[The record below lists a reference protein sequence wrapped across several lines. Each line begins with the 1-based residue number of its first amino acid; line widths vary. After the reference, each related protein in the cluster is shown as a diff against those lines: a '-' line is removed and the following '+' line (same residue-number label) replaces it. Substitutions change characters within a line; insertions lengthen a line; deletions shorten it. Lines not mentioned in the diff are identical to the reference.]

1 MEQMWKRGQGS
12 APEDVAWGGILFP
25 NASAVGSRPVT
36 VLYNTSAVHSFPTFT
51 SAATNALRKR
61 SGKITV
67 SSQPLPD
74 VGVKKD
80 ITDMGWSLLVTIMI
94 IITFAFVPAAIVAFP
109 VMESEAHHNSR
120 HQQYRLRPINIATV
134 FCVSETA
141 KGLRFI
147 TRFRLRL
154 SCPDRCIYCTEQVH
168 LGCLHSGLLGF
179 QFPLGPL
186 PVHALAGLV
195 CGGAAGLR
203 CDRFCRVRLRRS
215 DAP

>member
-1 MEQMWKRGQGS
+1 MNQMWKQGQGS
-12 APEDVAWGGILFP
+12 APADVAWGGILFP
-25 NASAVGSRPVT
+25 KASAVASRPVT

-51 SAATNALRKR
+51 SAATNALRKQ

-94 IITFAFVPAAIVAFP
+94 IITFAFVPSAIVAFP

-120 HQQYRLRPINIATV
+120 HQQYRLRPMHTAPV
-134 FCVSETA
+134 FCVSEIA
-141 KGLRFI
+141 KGLGFI
-147 TRFRLRL
+147 TQFRLRL
-154 SCPDRCIYCTEQVH
+154 SCRDRCNYCTEQVH
-168 LGCLHSGLLGF
+168 FGCLHSSLLGF
-179 QFPLGPL
+179 QFPLGPIS
-186 PVHALAGLV
+186 VHALASLV

-203 CDRFCRVRLRRS
+203 CDRLCRV
-215 DAP
+215 